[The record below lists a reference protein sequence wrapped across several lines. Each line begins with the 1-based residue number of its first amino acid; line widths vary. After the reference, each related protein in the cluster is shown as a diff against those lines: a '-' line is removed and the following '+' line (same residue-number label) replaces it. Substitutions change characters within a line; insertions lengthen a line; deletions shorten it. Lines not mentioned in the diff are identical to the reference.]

1 MMAELDVA
9 IDEREQGM
17 VATYTNIVSRF
28 DFGAALADNNAAGG
42 YQLAIE
48 AFHAEHLRVAIATI
62 ARATHAFFMCH
73 VLFLFLGFCIVSFSH
88 AAAARCLFLRLS
100 FGFCITAF

>member
-42 YQLAIE
+42 YQLAVE
-48 AFHAEHLRVAIATI
+48 AFHAEHLRVAITTI
-62 ARATHAFFMCH
+62 ARATHAFLMCH
-73 VLFLFLGFCIVSFSH
+73 VLFLFLACCIFRVSH

-100 FGFCITAF
+100 LGFCITAF